1 MAKEIIDELN
11 ELGEIIGQIDK
22 DIAHKEGRLHKSIH
36 LWIVNDN
43 DEVLLQYRCS
53 DKDLYPDTWDVS
65 VGGHVASLED
75 TRSAA
80 IREAKE
86 ELGLDVLDE
95 ELKFITT
102 LREDLLYNDINS
114 REMIDVFLLK
124 KNLALDDIKLQE
136 EEVGSAKFV
145 SIPELFKLM
154 EDDLLL
160 PHYDE
165 YKLMKDLFTE
175 LVIKNNIRT
184 IKNYPIDGVNFRDI
198 TTLLKNKDAYRFAVD
213 RMLHELKDLDVDV
226 VVGPEARGIM
236 FAAPVAYGLNKGY
249 VPVRKP
255 RKLPGEVVSET
266 YDLEYGTDSLEI
278 HKDAINKG
286 DKVVII
292 DDLMA
297 TGGTMGAIVKLV
309 EKLGGEVVKIMC
321 MVDLPELGGKD
332 KFNDYNYS
340 YIVKYMEDEK

>member
-22 DIAHKEGRLHKSIH
+22 ELAHKEGRLHKSIH
-36 LWIVNDN
+36 LWIINDN

-65 VGGHVASLED
+65 VGGHVARGED

-86 ELGLDVLDE
+86 ELGLDVLED

-102 LREDLLYNDINS
+102 IKEDLVYKDINS
-114 REMIDVFLLK
+114 REMIDVFLLR
-124 KNLALDDIKLQE
+124 KNINLDDIKLQK
-136 EEVGSAKFV
+136 EEVDSVKFV
-145 SIPELFKLM
+145 SVPELFKLIDN
-154 EDDLLL
+154 ELLL
-160 PHYDE
+160 PHYEE
-165 YKLMKDLFTE
+165 YNIIKDLFTE

-184 IKNYPIDGVNFRDI
+184 IKNYPIEGVNFRDI
-198 TTLLKNKDAYRFAVD
+198 TTLLKNNVAYRFAID
-213 RMLHELKDLDVDV
+213 RMLDFIKDMEVDV

-255 RKLPGEVVSET
+255 RKLPGEVVSES

-278 HKDAINKG
+278 HKDAIKPG

-332 KFNDYNYS
+332 KYSNYNYS
-340 YIVKYMEDEK
+340 YIVKYMEDEN

>member
-22 DIAHKEGRLHKSIH
+22 DLAHKEGRLHKSVH

-75 TRSAA
+75 ARSAA
-80 IREAKE
+80 IREARE
-86 ELGLDVLDE
+86 ELGLDILDE

-102 LREDLLYNDINS
+102 LREDLMYNDINS
-114 REMIDVFLLK
+114 RELVDVFLLK
-124 KNLALDDIKLQE
+124 KNFGLDDFKLQK
-136 EEVGSAKFV
+136 EEVGSTKFV
-145 SIPELFKLM
+145 PIPELFKLID
-154 EDDLLL
+154 EESLL
-160 PHYDE
+160 PHHEE

-175 LVIKNNIRT
+175 LVIINNIRT

-198 TTLLKNKDAYRFAVD
+198 TTLLKNNNAYRFAID
-213 RMLHELKDLDVDV
+213 RMLDYIKDMEVDV
-226 VVGPEARGIM
+226 IVGPEARGIM

-278 HKDAINKG
+278 HKDAIKPG

-297 TGGTMGAIVKLV
+297 TGGTMGAIVRLV

-332 KFNDYNYS
+332 KYKDYDYS
-340 YIVKYMEDEK
+340 YIVKYMEDEN

>member
-22 DIAHKEGRLHKSIH
+22 DLAHKEGKLHKSIH
-36 LWIVNDN
+36 LWIMNDN
-43 DEVLLQYRCS
+43 NEVLLQYRCS
-53 DKDLYPDTWDVS
+53 DKDLYPDTWDIS
-65 VGGHVASLED
+65 VGGHVGSLED
-75 TRSAA
+75 TKSAA

-86 ELGLDVLDE
+86 ELGIDVDTNALE
-95 ELKFITT
+95 FITT
-102 LREDLLYNDINS
+102 LREDLLYNDIDS
-114 REMIDVFLLK
+114 REFVDVYLLRKNFGIDEL
-124 KNLALDDIKLQE
+124 NLQK
-136 EEVGSAKFV
+136 EEVGSTKFV
-145 SIPELFKLM
+145 SISELFRLM
-154 EDDLLL
+154 DEELLL
-160 PHYDE
+160 PHYEE
-165 YKLMKDLFTE
+165 YKLMKNLFTD

-184 IKNYPIDGVNFRDI
+184 IKNYPIEGVNFRDI
-198 TTLLKNKDAYRFAVD
+198 TTLLKNKDAYKFAID
-213 RMLHELKDLDVDV
+213 RMLDYLKDKDVDV
-226 VVGPEARGIM
+226 IVGPEARGIM

-278 HKDAINKG
+278 HKDAIKPG

-309 EKLGGEVVKIMC
+309 EKLGGNVVKILC

-332 KFNDYNYS
+332 KYKDYDYS
-340 YIVKYMEDEK
+340 YIVKYMEDEN